1 MNRIRFSVFDLNKFV
16 GIVKL
21 YRYNYKKRI
30 GVFKICV
37 YEENVKW
44 FCFVLVFWGK
54 LINV

>member
-21 YRYNYKKRI
+21 YRYNYKKKRI

-37 YEENVKW
+37 YE
-44 FCFVLVFWGK
+44 
-54 LINV
+54 